1 MVVCYNKTVKEK
13 NMEYFAHTRDDGG
26 KRFWKNIQPGEM
38 CAVQLGTC
46 KGKRAYSNRDIVK
59 RRSSAFI

>member
-1 MVVCYNKTVKEK
+1 
-13 NMEYFAHTRDDGG
+13 MEYFAHTRDDGG